1 MASLAPHLIILSS
14 FISLSPQLQAGILPE
29 NAFSDEA
36 RGLTTANFLKSPP
49 FARFQ
54 ALAQGGIALS
64 GIDSMFYNPA
74 GLNLRGQK
82 GSAYSIG
89 YETLL
94 ESSHR
99 VSLAYLRS
107 SGSGSMGLG
116 LLYFSSTNFDELN
129 SLGDYLGK
137 FSTYDMALIG
147 SYSKRFNLTDF
158 GMSAKII
165 TSKLYDKSA
174 NSIAMDVGLIFR
186 DKLGSGRSGTDVAL
200 TVRNLGI
207 PMKLGSKTSP
217 LPLELAGGI
226 GWHYTRYC
234 EIILEG
240 KLPVDNSPYLLFAG
254 EQFIPFSELKDGSG
268 LFLRIGYNF
277 KNHNE
282 LEFMGAFTGGFGVR
296 ISPIN
301 IDYAF
306 VPYGDLGNTHRV
318 TFSYA
323 FNMGSSDLHEAIKM
337 HAKME
342 MDIKKYPS
350 GKSIAVTTFLAK
362 NVQESESFM
371 ASNFV
376 ESELVKTGKYR
387 VVDRTNIGF
396 ILAEQKLNVSGMTDV
411 DYGVKVGTLM
421 QVDFIVVGTLAK
433 IEDEFYVTAKI
444 IEVST
449 GEVVQMVTEKTN
461 ALYKLKETCKNLVQ
475 QLTE

>member
-1 MASLAPHLIILSS
+1 MDKKLVFLSITIIYLTA
-14 FISLSPQLQAGILPE
+14 FEAQAGILPE
-29 NAFSDEA
+29 NAFSNEA
-36 RGLTTANFLKSPP
+36 RGTTCASFLKNPP

-54 ALAQGGIALS
+54 ALGQGGIALS

-74 GLNLRGQK
+74 GLNLRGQN
-82 GSAYSIG
+82 GSSVSMG

-94 ESSHR
+94 ESSYR
-99 VSLAYLRS
+99 ASLAYLKS
-107 SGSGSMGLG
+107 SGSKTIGLG
-116 LLYFSSTNFDELN
+116 FLYFSSTDFGEFN

-137 FSTYDMALIG
+137 FSTYDMAIIG

-174 NSIAMDVGLIFR
+174 NSVAMDVGLIFR
-186 DKLGSGRSGTDVAL
+186 DKPGSGRSGTDVAL
-200 TVRNLGI
+200 SVRNLGI

-234 EIILEG
+234 DIILEG
-240 KLPVDNSPYLLFAG
+240 KLPVDNSPYLLFAV
-254 EQFIPFSELKDGSG
+254 EQFISFEPLQNKSG
-268 LFLRIGYNF
+268 LVLRIGYNF
-277 KNHNE
+277 KNHEE
-282 LEFMGAFTGGFGVR
+282 LEFMGAFTGGFGVK

-323 FNMGSSDLHEAIKM
+323 FNMGSSDLHEGIKM
-337 HAKME
+337 HAEKE
-342 MDIKKYPS
+342 MDTKTSIL

-362 NVQESESFM
+362 NVKDSESFM

-376 ESELVKTGKYR
+376 ESELIKTGKYK

-396 ILAEQKLNVSGMTDV
+396 ILAEQKLDISGMPDV
-411 DYGVKVGTLM
+411 NYGFKVGALM
-421 QVDFIVVGTLAK
+421 QVDFVVVGSLSK
-433 IEDEFYVTAKI
+433 IEDEFYVTAKVI
-444 IEVST
+444 DVSSV
-449 GEVVQMVTEKTN
+449 EVVKIVTEKTN
-461 ALYKLKETCKNLVQ
+461 ALYKLKETCRNLVQ
-475 QLTE
+475 KLAE